1 MSERIEKKQ
10 TMMIASQLI
19 PTSLAMRLLLFCIL
33 LSTITSCAHSTN
45 AIKKNVLFIIVDDLR
60 PALGCYDD
68 VRAVTPKIDRFAEKS
83 VLFRRTYAQVKQNS
97 NRLLSFSAFATLKSK
112 P

>member
-1 MSERIEKKQ
+1 MLYD
-10 TMMIASQLI
+10 SQLI
-19 PTSLAMRLLLFCIL
+19 PTSLRMWLLFRILL

-68 VRAVTPKIDRFAEKS
+68 LLAVTPNIDRLAEKS
-83 VLFRRTYAQVKQNS
+83 ALFRRTYAQVKNTTPLHH
-97 NRLLSFSAFATLKSK
+97 NLSLYFIYKK
-112 P
+112 KIHY